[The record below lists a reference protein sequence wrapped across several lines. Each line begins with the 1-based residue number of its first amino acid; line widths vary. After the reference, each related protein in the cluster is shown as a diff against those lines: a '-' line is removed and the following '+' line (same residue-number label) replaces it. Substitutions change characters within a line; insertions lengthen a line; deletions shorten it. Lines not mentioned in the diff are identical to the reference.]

1 VAIIQA
7 DRSLWGTSAF
17 DPADRSG
24 RIREPCSC
32 LLQREQSPIIEQ
44 DVRYDARV
52 ARKFWERIMRRAN
65 GRLRRFAHV
74 THPREIR

>member
-1 VAIIQA
+1 VAITRLTVPNA
-7 DRSLWGTSAF
+7 GTSAL
-17 DPADRSG
+17 DPADRSD

-52 ARKFWERIMRRAN
+52 ARKFCERNMRRAD
-65 GRLRRFAHV
+65 GRRR
-74 THPREIR
+74 